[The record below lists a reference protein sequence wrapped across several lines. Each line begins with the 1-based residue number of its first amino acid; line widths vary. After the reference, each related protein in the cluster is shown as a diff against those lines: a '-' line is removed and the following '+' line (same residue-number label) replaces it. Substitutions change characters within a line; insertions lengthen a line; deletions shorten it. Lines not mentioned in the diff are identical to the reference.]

1 MIVKIQASP
10 LINKRY
16 RAIMDNGKVIDF
28 GFKNPKTGEY
38 GSTYIDHNS
47 GTLRAAYRK
56 RHLANP
62 IEKRLI
68 DNLAQAPATLS
79 YWILWGDYRTIAEN
93 VKDLNA
99 KWAIK
104 HSKQK

>member
-16 RAIMDNGKVIDF
+16 RATMDSGKVIDF
-28 GFKNPKTGEY
+28 GYKNPKTGQY
-38 GSTYIDHNS
+38 GATYIDHNS
-47 GTLRAAYRK
+47 GTLRSAYRK
-56 RHLANP
+56 RHLGNAT
-62 IEKRLI
+62 EKRLI
-68 DNLAQAPATLS
+68 DNLVPSPATLS
-79 YWILWGDYRTIAEN
+79 YWVLWGDYRTMAEN

-99 KWAIK
+99 KWAAK